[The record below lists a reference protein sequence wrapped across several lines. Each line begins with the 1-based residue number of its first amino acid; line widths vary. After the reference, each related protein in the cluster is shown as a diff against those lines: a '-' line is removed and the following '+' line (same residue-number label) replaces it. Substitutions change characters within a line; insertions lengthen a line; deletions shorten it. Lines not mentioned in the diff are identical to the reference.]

1 MVSILETYR
10 TELAELCRQYHV
22 RRLEAFGSAV
32 TGDFGPDSD
41 VDFVVEFDD
50 AVNLR
55 RFDNFFDFHHA
66 LETLLERS
74 VDLVE
79 PEGVR
84 NPYFLEH
91 MKKTCTPI
99 YVQS

>member
-1 MVSILETYR
+1 MISMLETYR
-10 TELAELCRQYHV
+10 KELADLCRQYHV

-41 VDFVVEFDD
+41 VDFVVEFDEI
-50 AVNLR
+50 VNPR
-55 RFDNFFDFHHA
+55 RFDNFFDFQQA
-66 LETLLERS
+66 MEVLLERS

-91 MKKTCTPI
+91 MNRTCTPI